1 MKKILIACCF
11 LTLIAQCDNI
21 SDGKK
26 LYDVKCATC
35 HTPTRPN
42 SMAEMN
48 ALIAPPMEGVM
59 FHLKTS
65 FNTQEESKKFIK
77 DYVINPTK
85 EKAMCM
91 PQKIQKFGL
100 MPSQKGVVTEDELDK
115 IIAYLSEQ
123 YK

>member
-11 LTLIAQCDNI
+11 LTLIAQCDDM

-26 LYDVKCATC
+26 LYDSKCAIC
-35 HTPTRPN
+35 HTSARPN

-48 ALIAPPMEGVM
+48 ALIAPPMEGLM

-65 FNTQEESKKFIK
+65 FNTKEESNKFMK
-77 DYVINPTK
+77 DYIMNPTK
-85 EKAMCM
+85 EKALCM